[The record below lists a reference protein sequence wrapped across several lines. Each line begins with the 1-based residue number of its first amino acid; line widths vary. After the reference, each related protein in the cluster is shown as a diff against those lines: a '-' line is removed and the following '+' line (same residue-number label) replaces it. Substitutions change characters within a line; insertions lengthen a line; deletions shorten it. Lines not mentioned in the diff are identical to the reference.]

1 MKSLADLARLAGFQ
15 VLVEASPSCVELS
28 GDGRWHIF
36 EHECYRFVCHSECDH
51 VSIIIR
57 DPLGGRELRDLG
69 EKGERRAVLPYA
81 NPRYDHFKQ
90 VEHMIGVRPCGLRRF
105 AAQVEDNG
113 HCVYLGSFDDA
124 IAAAMAH
131 DRYAVEHQLKS
142 PLNFPNIRELMKR
155 EVSEAVAD

>member
-1 MKSLADLARLAGFQ
+1 MRL
-15 VLVEASPSCVELS
+15 LS
-28 GDGRWHIF
+28 SIATFCGYTVITSGITFCEITGDGRWHVF
-36 EHECYRFVCHSECDH
+36 EHECYRYVKHSLKDH
-51 VSIIIR
+51 VTIIVR
-57 DPLGGRELRDLG
+57 DPRGGRELRDLG

-90 VEHMIGVRPCGLRRF
+90 VEHMIGVKPCGLRRF

>member
-1 MKSLADLARLAGFQ
+1 MTSLANLARCCGFQ
-15 VLVEASPSCVELS
+15 VLVEASPSCIELT
-28 GDGRWHIF
+28 GDGRWHVF
-36 EHECYRFVCHSECDH
+36 AHECLRYVKRSLRDH
-51 VSIIIR
+51 VTIIVR

-90 VEHMIGVRPCGLRRF
+90 VKHMIRVKPCGLRRF

-113 HCVYLGSFDDA
+113 RCVYLGSFDDA

-131 DRYAVEHQLKS
+131 DRYAVAHQLKS

>member
-1 MKSLADLARLAGFQ
+1 MRPLSSIATSCGYT
-15 VLVEASPSCVELS
+15 VLVEASPTCIELT
-28 GDGRWHIF
+28 GNGRWHVF
-36 EHECYRFVCHSECDH
+36 EHECMRWVHHSDRDH
-51 VSIIIR
+51 VTIILR
-57 DPLGGRELRDLG
+57 DDLGHRELRDLG

-90 VEHMIGVRPCGLRRF
+90 VKHMIGVKPCGLRRF